1 MTSTFTRRGVLR
13 SAGLAATAFGLA
25 ACSSGSTSGGKAGKP
40 KVRLSVGVDP
50 SYAPIYLAQ
59 RDGMFEDAGVSVEFV
74 QVEGGAA
81 GVQNVSAGTTQL
93 SVNADATVLPVA
105 AKSDKIAAIASF
117 EHSDTYFKVVL
128 RKGVKPATIRSMVY
142 FPGLG
147 QYMTGKYMRS
157 IGRQA
162 SDIKMVQAAPPDFD
176 AILSRGDADGC
187 VIFDPWV
194 SRAVKQGGRVVAES
208 KDFHA
213 GYSQWI
219 IADAAWLKGNEK
231 TAGIVVD
238 VLGKAAARVRKEPAL
253 GVRATAAQVDV
264 PKKTAESA
272 VSDIEFDVR
281 GFSDAD
287 FRATR
292 DLLQFLKSIK
302 AVDGDVELATIMNR
316 DWYSQHAGKATAAG
330 A

>member
-25 ACSSGSTSGGKAGKP
+25 ACSSGSTSGGKAAKP

-59 RDGMFEDAGVSVEFV
+59 RDGMFEDAGVSIEFV

-117 EHSDTYFKVVL
+117 ERSDTYFKVVL
-128 RKGVKPATIRSMVY
+128 RKGVEPATIRSMVY

-147 QYMTGKYMRS
+147 QYMTGKYLRS
-157 IGRQA
+157 IGRRP

-219 IADAAWLKGNEK
+219 IADATWLKGNEK

-302 AVDGDVELATIMNR
+302 AVDGDLELAKIMRR
-316 DWYSQHAGKATAAG
+316 DWYAQHAGKATAAG